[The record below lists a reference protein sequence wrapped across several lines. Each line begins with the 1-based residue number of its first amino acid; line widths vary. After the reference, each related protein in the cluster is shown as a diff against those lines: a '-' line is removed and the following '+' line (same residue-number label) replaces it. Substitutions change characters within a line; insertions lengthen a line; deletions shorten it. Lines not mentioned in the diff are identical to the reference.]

1 MLTLLDPPDKMNS
14 ISPECQELKEKYDA
28 CFNKWFSEKFLK
40 GNTKDEC
47 SALFEVYQEC
57 VKVCFLFCTSTHV
70 QQYVNLFFFFI
81 FHFKLSSHDVYLLL
95 F

>member
-1 MLTLLDPPDKMNS
+1 MLILLDHPDKMNS

-47 SALFEVYQEC
+47 SGLFEVYQEC
-57 VKVCFLFCTSTHV
+57 VKKAVKDHKIDLWELEKPVLGTDKEKKDPS
-70 QQYVNLFFFFI
+70 
-81 FHFKLSSHDVYLLL
+81 
-95 F
+95 

>member
-57 VKVCFLFCTSTHV
+57 VKVCFLLCTSTHV
-70 QQYVNLFFFFI
+70 QKYVNLLFFPLYFI
-81 FHFKLSSHDVYLLL
+81 SN
-95 F
+95 